1 MSTVTRDAEGTV
13 TGNTYDKYGSN
24 NPVVKRLMAGF
35 ERTLDE
41 LFAQAAPR
49 TVLDVGCGEG
59 VLTHKWAQRL
69 EGRIVGID
77 LEDPA
82 IQAEWA
88 KRQAPNLSYRV
99 MKAESLPFEEGEFD
113 LAAAIEV
120 LEHVPDPEH
129 TVAQMARVARGGHL
143 LVSVPREPLWRGLNM
158 ARGAYLAR
166 PGEHAGPREPL
177 VQAELRAAPGAARRG
192 RRAALAVPVDHAPRA
207 CLAPTAAARGSSPSG
222 SRRPGLVTFA
232 YFSLASHS
240 PQRGGLQGR
249 RAAVVGAVPDHL
261 DHLPAGRAAA
271 LAHDRVAPGAGARG
285 PSAAGAADHPGDG
298 GARRFLVVAL
308 ALREPITDDV
318 FDGSEELY
326 WVLVVAVLAYAAS
339 YFARGWLAGHQRFG
353 LYGGLV
359 LLESCS
365 RCLFALAVA
374 IGIASGQGVVAL
386 GIAAAPLVSL
396 LVVPWAIERRGGPAG
411 ERGSMREGAGFAGA
425 VLAIMVAEQA
435 LLNGPVIAVDAT
447 AADAALAGFV
457 FNVLLITRAPLQLFQ
472 AIQTSLLPH
481 LSGITATGGG
491 PEFRHAIRVTVLAIA
506 GFTAAVVIG
515 LGLIG
520 PWAMGVLFGGDFD
533 YARGGLDARRPRHG
547 LPPDRRHAQP
557 GGARAPARRAGRRG
571 LARSRRRCS

>member
-1 MSTVTRDAEGTV
+1 VSSS
-13 TGNTYDKYGSN
+13 YG
-24 NPVVKRLMAGF
+24 
-35 ERTLDE
+35 
-41 LFAQAAPR
+41 
-49 TVLDVGCGEG
+49 
-59 VLTHKWAQRL
+59 
-69 EGRIVGID
+69 
-77 LEDPA
+77 
-82 IQAEWA
+82 
-88 KRQAPNLSYRV
+88 
-99 MKAESLPFEEGEFD
+99 
-113 LAAAIEV
+113 
-120 LEHVPDPEH
+120 
-129 TVAQMARVARGGHL
+129 
-143 LVSVPREPLWRGLNM
+143 
-158 ARGAYLAR
+158 RGARILSIGIA
-166 PGEHAGPREPL
+166 
-177 VQAELRAAPGAARRG
+177 
-192 RRAALAVPVDHAPRA
+192 
-207 CLAPTAAARGSSPSG
+207 TT
-222 SRRPGLVTFA
+222 GLVTFA

-240 PQRGGLQGR
+240 LSADDYKGVALLWSVLFLIISIIYRPVEQLLSHTIASR
-249 RAAVVGAVPDHL
+249 RAQGHEGHPLRVPL
-261 DHLPAGRAAA
+261 MIQATAA
-271 LAHDRVAPGAGARG
+271 LT
-285 PSAAGAADHPGDG
+285 
-298 GARRFLVVAL
+298 FLIVAL
-308 ALREPITDDV
+308 ALRAPITDDV

-365 RCLFALAVA
+365 RCVFALAVA
-374 IGIASGQGVVAL
+374 IGIAEGQGVVAL

-396 LVVPWAIERRGGPAG
+396 VVVPWAIEHRGPAAG

-533 YARGGLDARRPRHG
+533 YGRVGLMLVGLGMGFHLTAGTLNQAALARRRGAQAAAAWLISAALFLLWLLITPLDDQVLAVEAG
-547 LPPDRRHAQP
+547 YCATTALLAVALWLIEAGAAAPGTSSATDASRRAAP
-557 GGARAPARRAGRRG
+557 RAPSPTADGAP
-571 LARSRRRCS
+571 

>member
-1 MSTVTRDAEGTV
+1 M
-13 TGNTYDKYGSN
+13 
-24 NPVVKRLMAGF
+24 
-35 ERTLDE
+35 
-41 LFAQAAPR
+41 
-49 TVLDVGCGEG
+49 
-59 VLTHKWAQRL
+59 
-69 EGRIVGID
+69 
-77 LEDPA
+77 
-82 IQAEWA
+82 
-88 KRQAPNLSYRV
+88 
-99 MKAESLPFEEGEFD
+99 
-113 LAAAIEV
+113 
-120 LEHVPDPEH
+120 
-129 TVAQMARVARGGHL
+129 
-143 LVSVPREPLWRGLNM
+143 
-158 ARGAYLAR
+158 
-166 PGEHAGPREPL
+166 
-177 VQAELRAAPGAARRG
+177 
-192 RRAALAVPVDHAPRA
+192 
-207 CLAPTAAARGSSPSG
+207 
-222 SRRPGLVTFA
+222 
-232 YFSLASHS
+232 
-240 PQRGGLQGR
+240 
-249 RAAVVGAVPDHL
+249 
-261 DHLPAGRAAA
+261 
-271 LAHDRVAPGAGARG
+271 
-285 PSAAGAADHPGDG
+285 
-298 GARRFLVVAL
+298 
-308 ALREPITDDV
+308 
-318 FDGSEELY
+318 FDGSDELY

-396 LVVPWAIERRGGPAG
+396 LVDPVGDRAPRRPG

-481 LSGITATGGG
+481 LSGIVATGGG

-533 YARGGLDARRPRHG
+533 YARGGLMLVGLGMGFHLTAGTLNQAALARRRG
-547 LPPDRRHAQP
+547 AQAAAAWLASAALFLIWLLVTP
-557 GGARAPARRAGRRG
+557 LDDPVLAVEVGYCATTALLAVALWVIEAGAAAPGTSAATAASCPSARPGPSPSAGGAPSGAIQLVHVDPRDPLAVE
-571 LARSRRRCS
+571 LARA